1 MNKPC
6 FRHRPRLQIHF
17 NKQSNRTPPYTTE
30 QYPVAVANEIRGQTR
45 LPEQHVVPG
54 GRVVFIS
61 LSAALASACCVAPLL
76 IPTNPPIATSYLVR
90 YTSSPF
96 ATRRRDKSNIT
107 RTGVNTQNVY
117 LQLETSVP
125 ITAGVMLTLM

>member
-1 MNKPC
+1 MSNSGVILILDSPRQKEQTKQLYAVHNIVSSC
-6 FRHRPRLQIHF
+6 FCRE
-17 NKQSNRTPPYTTE
+17 TG
-30 QYPVAVANEIRGQTR
+30 GQTR

-61 LSAALASACCVAPLL
+61 LSAALARACCLPL
-76 IPTNPPIATSYLVR
+76 TSHPRIR

-125 ITAGVMLTLM
+125 ISVGVMLTLM